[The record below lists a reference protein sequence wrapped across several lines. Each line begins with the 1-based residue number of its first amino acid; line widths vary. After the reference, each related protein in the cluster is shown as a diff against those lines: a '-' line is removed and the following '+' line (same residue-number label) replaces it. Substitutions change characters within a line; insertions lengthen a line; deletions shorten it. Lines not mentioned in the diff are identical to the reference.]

1 MSACPEN
8 VDYEKLYAFFVERIC
23 EPKYPVEYRTHCDID
38 VAMFLVGVFIGAV
51 EDKDDCTTWKDY
63 VYSEDS
69 SAAYDILEI
78 MEKLELIKI
87 SMDGDVKLA

>member
-8 VDYEKLYAFFVERIC
+8 IDYEELHTFLK
-23 EPKYPVEYRTHCDID
+23 EYMDEDVTDYDID
-38 VAMFLVGVFIGAV
+38 VVVYFVGIFIGAV
-51 EDKDDCTTWKDY
+51 EDKDDYTWKNY

-69 SAAYDILEI
+69 ATAYDILEI

-87 SMDGDVKLA
+87 SMDGDVRLI